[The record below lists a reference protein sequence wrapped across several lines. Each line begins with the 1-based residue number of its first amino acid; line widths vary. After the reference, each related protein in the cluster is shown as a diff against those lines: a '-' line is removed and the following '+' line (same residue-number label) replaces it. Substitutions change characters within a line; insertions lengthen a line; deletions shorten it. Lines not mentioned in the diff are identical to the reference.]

1 MPIASP
7 FRLLTSR
14 PGNQND
20 SGAIG
25 ALARTFP
32 ENCMTMHDAEARPN
46 LHFLSFPVQS
56 EPEPKK
62 TRFHSCF
69 TYENEGM
76 AGGGI
81 EPPTRGFSVHCSA
94 N

>member
-1 MPIASP
+1 
-7 FRLLTSR
+7 
-14 PGNQND
+14 
-20 SGAIG
+20 
-25 ALARTFP
+25 
-32 ENCMTMHDAEARPN
+32 MTLHDAEARPN
-46 LHFLSFPVQS
+46 LHFLAFPLQS

-62 TRFHSCF
+62 TRFPSCF
-69 TYENEGM
+69 TYENGAV